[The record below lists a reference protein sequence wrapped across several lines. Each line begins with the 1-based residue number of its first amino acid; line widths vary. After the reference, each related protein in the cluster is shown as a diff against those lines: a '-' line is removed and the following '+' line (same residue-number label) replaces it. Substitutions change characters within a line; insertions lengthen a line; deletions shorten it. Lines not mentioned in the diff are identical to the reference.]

1 MSRVFALV
9 LSLIAGSGVVA
20 QITRP
25 EAVDRVELTRRAT
38 ESLQLRDA
46 RVVGIET
53 ERSDDATLNVTV
65 RIDGQD
71 RVLFL
76 EPSSVV
82 APDYKLM
89 VQVGEDEYEEVA
101 GSRVPLF
108 RGHIVGLP
116 DSDVAVAR
124 VTGGVEGLI
133 RFPDGSRVWIEPL
146 AGRVTG
152 AVGGDHV
159 LYRDADVVAA
169 RGGCGLHDE
178 VRSTEKSPQGEG
190 SGSTA
195 TATVFVAQ
203 LAVDTDVEYFQAH
216 GSVAA
221 VEAQI
226 NKIINIVNVQ
236 YERDINVRH
245 LITRIIVRTVQPDP
259 YSADSIGDLINQ
271 VRSHWVGSQQS
282 VPRDLV
288 QMFTGQTLTDGF
300 IGIAISNSLCLT
312 DQAYSVVRSD
322 GPSCFLI
329 ACKTDLSAHESGHV
343 WSANHCSCSGWT
355 MNPTIQSANRFHP
368 EFDIPGMIAFRNA
381 KTCLGL
387 MDQCLGI
394 GTPDCN
400 RNGTSDLCDVASQSS
415 PDVDGNGAPDECQ
428 PPPMPLVENP
438 PVFRNRS
445 AGVISPTAATLAP
458 GARTALRL
466 GMVELY
472 NPVPRP
478 AVGPLPDF
486 SAFELGPTCADSI
499 GCARWLGPPVTV
511 MFNTDNP
518 ASGTYRLSRL
528 QCTPHYMDWTT
539 EGLVY
544 VVGAEILPSS
554 LYSIQ
559 SYLGLCEGQEES
571 CDAVSTD
578 NQLLTTRYGDIAAPF
593 SPLSSDI
600 QPDGLDVVAAVD
612 AFKRIPGAPNKLAA
626 QLQPNLV
633 DANRDVDGLDITA
646 VIDSF
651 VGKNYPYSGPC
662 SCPSA
667 IQCGATACAG
677 NSACSG
683 GLCLRDCIAG
693 PSDGQPCRTDS
704 NCPGGV
710 CGTGFCRDRCGRCT
724 P

>member
-1 MSRVFALV
+1 MSRAFALV
-9 LSLIAGSGVVA
+9 VSLTVGSVVVA
-20 QITRP
+20 QFTRP
-25 EAVDRVELTRRAT
+25 ERMERSELTRRT
-38 ESLQLRDA
+38 IESLQLRDA
-46 RVVGIET
+46 QVVGIET
-53 ERSDDATLNVTV
+53 DRFDDATLNVTV

-82 APDYKLM
+82 APDYKLI
-89 VQVGEDEYEEVA
+89 VQVGEDEYEEV
-101 GSRVPLF
+101 GPSHVPLF
-108 RGHIVGLP
+108 RGHIVGLAN
-116 DSDVAVAR
+116 SDVAVAR
-124 VTGGVEGLI
+124 VVGGLEGLI
-133 RFPDGSRVWIEPL
+133 RFPDGSRLWIEPL

-152 AVGGDHV
+152 AAGGDHV

-169 RGGCGLHDE
+169 ESGCGLHDE
-178 VRSTEKSPQGEG
+178 VRLTEKSSEVEA

-195 TATVFVAQ
+195 TGTVFVAQ
-203 LAVDTDVEYFQAH
+203 LAVDTDFEYFQSY
-216 GSVAA
+216 GSVSA

-245 LITRIIVRTVQPDP
+245 LITRIIVRANPSDP
-259 YSADSIGDLINQ
+259 YSADTISGLINQ

-288 QMFTGQTLTDGF
+288 QMFTDQSFVNPF

-312 DQAYSVVRSD
+312 DQAYSVVWSD
-322 GPSCFLI
+322 GPSCGLI

-355 MNPTIQSANRFHP
+355 MNPTIQSSNRFHP

-381 KTCLGL
+381 KTCLGF
-387 MDQCLGI
+387 MDKCLGT

-400 RNGTSDLCDVASQSS
+400 RNGVSDLCDVASQSS

-428 PPPMPLVENP
+428 PPPMPWVENP

-445 AGVISPTAATLAP
+445 VGVISPTAPTLAP
-458 GARTALRL
+458 GARTALQL
-466 GMVELY
+466 GMVQLY

-478 AVGPLPDF
+478 SVGPMPDF
-486 SAFELGPTCADSI
+486 SAFQKGPSCTDSLGC
-499 GCARWLGPPVTV
+499 GRWLGPPVTV

-528 QCTPHYMDWTT
+528 QCTPYYMDWTT

-559 SYLGLCEGQEES
+559 SYLGLCEGQEDS
-571 CDAVSTD
+571 CDAVSSD

-593 SPLSSDI
+593 SPPSSEF
-600 QPDGLDVVAAVD
+600 QPDGLDVVAVVD
-612 AFKRIPGAPNKLAA
+612 AFKRIPGAPNKPAA

-633 DANRDVDGLDITA
+633 DVHGDVDGLDITA

-651 VGKNYPYSGPC
+651 VGKHYPYAGPC
-662 SCPSA
+662 SCPPSVP
-667 IQCGATACAG
+667 CDVTACTS
-677 NSACSG
+677 NSACGG
-683 GLCLRDCIAG
+683 GLCIRGCQGGSD
-693 PSDGQPCRTDS
+693 DGQPCRTHS
-704 NCPGGV
+704 NCLSGT
-710 CGTGFCRDRCGRCT
+710 CGAGFCRDRCGRCT